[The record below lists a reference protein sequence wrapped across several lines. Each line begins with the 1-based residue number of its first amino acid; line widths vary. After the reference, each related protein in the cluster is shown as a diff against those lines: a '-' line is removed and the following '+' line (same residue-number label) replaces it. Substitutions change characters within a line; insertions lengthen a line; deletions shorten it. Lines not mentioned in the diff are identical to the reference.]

1 MPELNAGFLNESNPK
16 VFDDLSITDASLK
29 ATASDEPASPE
40 ADLFLLCRNY
50 GTVIKSYWSLPIPS
64 AFMAVS

>member
-1 MPELNAGFLNESNPK
+1 MSDLNAGFLNESNPK
-16 VFDDLSITDASLK
+16 VFDALNITDA
-29 ATASDEPASPE
+29 TASYEPASPE

>member
-1 MPELNAGFLNESNPK
+1 MSFPSYRKLT
-16 VFDDLSITDASLK
+16 FDQHNLPQK
-29 ATASDEPASPE
+29 ATASDEPAPPE
-40 ADLFLLCRNY
+40 ADLFLLCMNY